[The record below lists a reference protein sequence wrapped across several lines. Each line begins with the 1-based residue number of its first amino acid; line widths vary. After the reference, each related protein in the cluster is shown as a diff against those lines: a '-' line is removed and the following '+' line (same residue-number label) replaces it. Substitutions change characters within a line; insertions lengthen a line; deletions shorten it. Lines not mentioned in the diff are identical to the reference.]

1 MVAGIDSAEHA
12 GALLHVAGREALLRK
27 TRLVV
32 FHAWEMPPADPYGS
46 WVLTHDIP
54 TGLADDA
61 RALVVEA
68 VAKVHA
74 DMPDLET
81 EVLVQE
87 EAEELPEFPEG
98 EPDPDLED
106 PDLTLE
112 DDLLDLPEEGEG
124 LDLEEEEEDLPI
136 PNFSTARIRPWFPSW
151 MRSMRLRY
159 ARRYS

>member
-1 MVAGIDSAEHA
+1 MKKSKRKNAQAQ
-12 GALLHVAGREALLRK
+12 EAQ
-27 TRLVV
+27 
-32 FHAWEMPPADPYGS
+32 
-46 WVLTHDIP
+46 
-54 TGLADDA
+54 
-61 RALVVEA
+61 
-68 VAKVHA
+68 
-74 DMPDLET
+74 ET

-136 PNFSTARIRPWFPSW
+136 PKISTSDPVRQYLHEIGQVPLLTLEEEVELARKVEEGMEAIKKLSEMEGFLKIS
-151 MRSMRLRY
+151 
-159 ARRYS
+159 